1 MSGSGKTTAARR
13 IAERIDLPF
22 FELDMLAF
30 GPDWSR
36 PEHFV
41 ESVKEIVAGSAWV
54 IDSWGDE
61 QVRDAMWAAAD
72 TVVWLDYRARVVIP
86 SLLRRS
92 LLRSATRVEIF
103 NGNRETW
110 LGWLSKKHPV
120 WHALCSFQA
129 RRDYLADRTQ
139 ATTSRHLR
147 TLRFLRRS
155 DFEHWLAELTPES
168 TSM

>member
-1 MSGSGKTTAARR
+1 
-13 IAERIDLPF
+13 
-22 FELDMLAF
+22 
-30 GPDWSR
+30 
-36 PEHFV
+36 
-41 ESVKEIVAGSAWV
+41 
-54 IDSWGDE
+54 
-61 QVRDAMWAAAD
+61 MWAAAD

-168 TSM
+168 TSR